1 MAMSS
6 NGAIGDGLDENV
18 TGPSPAVRK
27 RVRAA
32 ELSTSLTQ
40 FGGYEKAP
48 EALEAWVAASSLTV
62 MTSST
67 EAGRRMGDYNVR
79 RVETK
84 DVGPLEVGL
93 VAVEELDADEARDMD
108 FVASSDIL
116 FFEFLGKPGAVAY
129 IRCLGCL
136 GDHPEGSELAGKR
149 LTVERPSHFLLAM
162 GDLLD
167 AAISLKTSNSS
178 NGRALSG
185 APREKKPT
193 NRAQDAGGERV
204 EGEKSGNY
212 FIVTRD
218 GMRLPTRDKSN
229 LQIRCDQL
237 EFMWRAADKGLWK
250 HMAGSG
256 YKLQSDIYWRTVL
269 EEAEVLQQPVDSAF
283 HRAGKVYLI
292 NGTGIATKP
301 KLLELFLR
309 GEFGEDGLTL
319 DSFSAGSRL
328 TTTAFPCVLQN
339 APLVGALEAI
349 AVALE
354 VLFSS
359 EFAGVCDDLV
369 EVLRG
374 HLRPL
379 RLTDSGFLVH
389 TVERIFVKFFR
400 IVSKDD
406 EDREIPN
413 SDITSPTGCASLL
426 KGMLKKMV
434 DELVDVAKVTTLE
447 KRYTVLMRLRK
458 ERASDK
464 IVVEKVK
471 APAIG
476 RGRNDVKV
484 GIDQCGSHLGQLL
497 KASKRNGSPL
507 KCLKGSECKYVHGKL
522 SDLSKAAAVLLV
534 ATMPGWLQDCLSPLV
549 ATCKGFKS

>member
-1 MAMSS
+1 MSS
-6 NGAIGDGLDENV
+6 NGALGDGIDENGN
-18 TGPSPAVRK
+18 GPNPAVRK

-32 ELSTSLTQ
+32 ELSANLTQ

-48 EALEAWVAASSLTV
+48 EVLGAWIAASSLTV

-67 EAGRRMGDYNVR
+67 EAGRRTGDYNVR
-79 RVETK
+79 KVETK
-84 DVGPLEVGL
+84 DVGPLDVGL
-93 VAVEELDADEARDMD
+93 VAVEELDADEVRDMD

-136 GDHPEGSELAGKR
+136 GDHLEGSELTSKR
-149 LTVERPSHFLLAM
+149 FTVERPSHFLLAM

-167 AAISLKTSNSS
+167 AAINLKTSSS
-178 NGRALSG
+178 ANGRAASG

-256 YKLQSDIYWRTVL
+256 FKLQSDIYWRTVL
-269 EEAEVLQQPVDSAF
+269 EEAEVLQQPVDSPF

-292 NGTGIATKP
+292 SGTGIATKP

-309 GEFGEDGLTL
+309 GDFGEDGLTL

-328 TTTAFPCVLQN
+328 TTTAFPCILQN

-369 EVLRG
+369 EALRG

-389 TVERIFVKFFR
+389 TVERVFVKFFR

-413 SDITSPTGCASLL
+413 SDITNPTGCASLL
-426 KGMLKKMV
+426 KGMLNKMV
-434 DELVDVAKVTTLE
+434 DELVDVAKVTILE

-464 IVVEKVK
+464 IVVEKAK
-471 APAIG
+471 AAADG
-476 RGRNDVKV
+476 RGRSDVKV
-484 GIDQCGSHLGQLL
+484 GVDQCGSHLGELL
-497 KASKRNGSPL
+497 KAKKKNGSPL
-507 KCLKGSECKYVHGKL
+507 KCGKGTGCKYGHGKL
-522 SDLSKAAAVLLV
+522 SDLSKASAVLLV
-534 ATMPGWLQDCLSPLV
+534 STMPVWLQDCLSPLV
-549 ATCKGFKS
+549 ASCKGFKS